1 MKKLLLLGCTTL
13 LVSCIWAQE
22 KKLVPDP
29 HPAMNMQQY
38 WDSLKKKNEALLNAP
53 VDLFKNK
60 KTGLTTDNPGLTFIS
75 PAFINKNMMPVLAP
89 DSDYVYNMPGTHA
102 FDKSKAKGG
111 AIFVTGKVEKTSA
124 IIDKKK

>member
-1 MKKLLLLGCTTL
+1 MKKLLLLSCTTL
-13 LVSCIWAQE
+13 LVSGIWAQE

-29 HPAMNMQQY
+29 PPAMNMQQY
-38 WDSLKKKNEALLNAP
+38 WDSLKKKNEAQLKAP

-60 KTGLTTDNPGLTFIS
+60 KTGLTTDNPGLTFIP
-75 PAFINKNMMPVLAP
+75 PAYVNKNVMPVLAP

-111 AIFVTGKVEKTSA
+111 VIFVTGTPLV

>member
-13 LVSCIWAQE
+13 LVSGIWAQE

-29 HPAMNMQQY
+29 PAAAINMQQY
-38 WDSLKKKNEALLNAP
+38 WDSLKKKNEAQLKAP
-53 VDLFKNK
+53 VDLFRNK
-60 KTGLTTDNPGLTFIS
+60 KTGLTTDNPVLTFIP
-75 PAFINKNMMPVLAP
+75 PAYVNKNGMPVLAP

-111 AIFVTGKVEKTSA
+111 VIFVMGTPLV